1 MQKLQLPARTF
12 YRYLSAVFQD
22 DDDDDGRL
30 LAEKVS
36 DKEAVNQMQMAI
48 CRDRL
53 LSQRRD
59 IVEQIV
65 RKNR

>member
-12 YRYLSAVFQD
+12 YRYLYAVFQ
-22 DDDDDGRL
+22 DDDDGRL

-48 CRDRL
+48 CRERL

>member
-12 YRYLSAVFQD
+12 YRYLSAVFQ